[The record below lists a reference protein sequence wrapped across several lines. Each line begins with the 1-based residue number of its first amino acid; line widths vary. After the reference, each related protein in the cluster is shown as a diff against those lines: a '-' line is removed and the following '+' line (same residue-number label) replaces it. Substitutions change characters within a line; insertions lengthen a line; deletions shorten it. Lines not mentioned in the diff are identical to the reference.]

1 MSGFTAKFWTFW
13 RHVVDLFFMI
23 TWTVLTSISI
33 ERKANCTCTIMS
45 FTWSVLVWNIALDQS
60 VHEKSFSYCKNFFFN
75 KLSIIFTLLLQY
87 YYNSATGQFLYWN
100 AETQQYIPVAADGW
114 VKLCLAMDV
123 NFKIPDSFKWTVKH
137 ASGFR
142 SAVKGDNQPA
152 SNSVFV
158 FLLILSNLVEE

>member
-13 RHVVDLFFMI
+13 RHVVDLFFTI

-45 FTWSVLVWNIALDQS
+45 FTWSVLVWDIALDQS

-100 AETQQYIPVAADGW
+100 TETQRYIPVAADGW
-114 VKLCLAMDV
+114 VKLCLAMLISRFQIHSSKLSSMPQV
-123 NFKIPDSFKWTVKH
+123 SEVQLKEIISQQAIVCLFSFLFWAT
-137 ASGFR
+137 
-142 SAVKGDNQPA
+142 
-152 SNSVFV
+152 
-158 FLLILSNLVEE
+158 